1 MTKKESGSINF
12 TIKRSYKNKLDKAV
26 LDLSYE
32 VEERVPL
39 TKVVYKLIDNYL
51 DKAIADVKK
60 EY

>member
-60 EY
+60 DY

>member
-26 LDLSYE
+26 LELSYA

-51 DKAIADVKK
+51 DDAIEDVKN